1 MSETILQARE
11 GKLIPLPRQTWEQ
24 HLAQIPEHGR
34 SRLSFMSTEH
44 HRVRYFVV
52 REMPRLGRA
61 IEPEFIAEGLAL
73 PLGRTEAI
81 LDDLERNLLFLVR
94 NEQGAVAW
102 AYPVTIEPTPHHLS
116 FSSGEQ
122 LYAA

>member
-34 SRLSFMSTEH
+34 GRLSFMSTDH

-61 IEPEFIAEGLAL
+61 IEPEVIAQALAL
-73 PLGRTEAI
+73 PLARTEAI
-81 LDDLERNLLFLVR
+81 LDDLERNPLFLVR
-94 NEQGAVAW
+94 NEQGAVTW
-102 AYPVTIEPTPHHLS
+102 AYPVTVEPTPHHLS